1 MDSNREVI
9 LYSWNRLTRDGK
21 KSLSNFSFFQF
32 VGLIFDGFGLLF
44 ISKSITSWS
53 QVDGVV
59 SDTIQRQILS
69 ELGIGMS
76 CLIMRGLITIVS
88 SRLTLKR
95 LEKIET
101 ALAIENYNRFQS
113 IPWERRSGL
122 PLSTLIELIQES
134 PFVIVYSVIFNLV
147 SVGIDSINL
156 LIVAILIIY
165 MNPLVAISTLLFF
178 IFIGSAQ
185 HFFISK
191 LSATVGEKRQSAL
204 LSVYDVSGMAHRAS
218 KVLEVM
224 NSRSFAGVIEKK
236 RRASAS
242 AMVETRLLQIYP
254 RATLE
259 FALSAGGLLVFLL
272 TQLFNNGS
280 RLLPNLVLFLFAG
293 FRIVPILSHLQSL
306 LSSIISESAFVASEM
321 NLFKLSSEFK
331 KDSSFLTSNPD
342 RPYLEL
348 VNVSYRYPGEAEFA
362 IEAMNL
368 RFESGKIYS
377 IVGDTGSGKSTLF
390 DVCLG
395 VLEPTTGLV
404 QRNTNSFG
412 YVPQNYEIFSGS
424 TIENISLEWD
434 ESFINFEMLSELE
447 MQLSQFPELLS
458 VFKNTGL
465 PTEYSGG
472 QKQIINI
479 LRALYRNPDI
489 LLLDEATSA
498 LDNST
503 ESQISDLLQINKS
516 ERVTIVIAHRI
527 STIQTS
533 DVVVFIEAGKIKCA
547 GSFDEIRRSV
557 PKFEEYIRLG
567 NVI

>member
-21 KSLSNFSFFQF
+21 KSMSIFSFYQF

-44 ISKSITSWS
+44 ISKSITAWS

-76 CLIMRGLITIVS
+76 CLITRGIITIVS

-113 IPWERRSGL
+113 IPWQRRSGL

-147 SVGIDSINL
+147 SAGIDFINL
-156 LIVAILIIY
+156 FIVAILIIY

-178 IFIGSAQ
+178 ILIGSTQ

-191 LSATVGEKRQSAL
+191 LSAKVGERRQSAL

-242 AMVETRLLQIYP
+242 AMVDTRLLQIYP

-272 TQLFNNGS
+272 TELFNNGS
-280 RLLPNLVLFLFAG
+280 RLLPNLILFLFAG

-321 NLFKLSSEFK
+321 NLFKLSLEAK

-342 RPYLEL
+342 RPYIEL

-362 IEAMNL
+362 IEAMNS